1 MVIPEE
7 RGAKRIRNLLSRWH
21 TLPPEADFLELN
33 SSHPNKE
40 KQRIMQIN
48 TDTFSNARV
57 LVVGDVMLDRYIW
70 GEVERI
76 SPEAPV
82 PVVKTGETSEILG
95 GAGNVAAN
103 LAGLGCHVTLVGLLG
118 DDETGRRITWLAKD
132 MGIKTNGLFT
142 STERPTTTKTRIM
155 AQKQQLFRLD
165 SEVATTLSEADEA
178 QLITTCRSAVE
189 EADAL
194 LLSDYG
200 KGMMQTEGLCQML
213 IRMAAAKGIPVFVDP
228 KGSDWDR
235 YHGATCITPNTS
247 ELELVLGHRLSPGET
262 AVTDQVEE
270 TRTTYGLA
278 HLLLTRGADGM
289 CLKTDAEKALFIPTE
304 AREVFDVSGA
314 GDTVIATLAASV
326 AAGLPF
332 ESSARLANA
341 AAGIVVG
348 KLGTRPVTIGE
359 LKQVESDKK
368 KSDFI
373 KTCDRATAA
382 HTVAR
387 WQDNG
392 DEVVF
397 TNGCFDLLHHGHV
410 DILHKARN
418 LGNRLVVGLNSD
430 ASVHRLKGSR
440 RPIVKEEDRGA
451 ILSALSSVDLVVIF
465 DEDTPIELI
474 RALKPDILVKGADY
488 KPHEVVGKEVVESYG
503 GRVELVP
510 LMEGHST
517 TGIEQRILNQD

>member
-1 MVIPEE
+1 
-7 RGAKRIRNLLSRWH
+7 
-21 TLPPEADFLELN
+21 
-33 SSHPNKE
+33 
-40 KQRIMQIN
+40 MQIQ
-48 TDTFSNARV
+48 TDTYSNARV
-57 LVVGDVMLDRYIW
+57 LVIGDVMLDRYIW

-103 LAGLGCHVTLVGLLG
+103 LAGLGCQVTLVGLIG
-118 DDETGRRITWLAKD
+118 DDETGRRITWLAED
-132 MGIKTNGLFT
+132 MGITT
-142 STERPTTTKTRIM
+142 RVICSAERPTTTKTRIM

-165 SEVATTLSEADEA
+165 SEVAASLSDTDEA
-178 QLITTCRSAVE
+178 SVMATCESAM
-189 EADAL
+189 ANTDAL
-194 LLSDYG
+194 ILSDYG
-200 KGMMQTEGLCQML
+200 KGLMQTRELCHRL
-213 IRMAAAKGIPVFVDP
+213 VRMATAKGIPVFIDP

-247 ELELVLGHRLSPGET
+247 ELELVLGHRLDKGDT
-262 AVTDQVEE
+262 ATASLVEE
-270 TRTTYGLA
+270 TRTTYGFS

-289 CLKTDAEKALFIPTE
+289 CLKGDPDAALFIPTE

-326 AAGLPF
+326 AAGF
-332 ESSARLANA
+332 SYDESARLANA

-348 KLGTRPVTIGE
+348 KLGTRPVTIAE
-359 LKQVESDKK
+359 LKQVQSEKK
-368 KSDFI
+368 RPDFI
-373 KTCDRATAA
+373 KTGDRTTAA
-382 HTVAR
+382 HKVAL
-387 WQDNG
+387 WQENG

-418 LGNRLVVGLNSD
+418 LGDRLVVGLNSD
-430 ASVHRLKGSR
+430 ASVRRLKGNR
-440 RPIVKEEDRGA
+440 RPIVKEEDRAA

-474 RALKPDILVKGADY
+474 RAVKPDILVKGADY

-503 GRVELVP
+503 GRVALVP
-510 LMEGHST
+510 LMEGHSS
-517 TGIEQRILNQD
+517 TGIEQRILNQK

>member
-1 MVIPEE
+1 
-7 RGAKRIRNLLSRWH
+7 
-21 TLPPEADFLELN
+21 
-33 SSHPNKE
+33 
-40 KQRIMQIN
+40 MQIQ
-48 TDTFSNARV
+48 TDTYKNARV
-57 LVVGDVMLDRYIW
+57 LVIGDVMLDRYIW

-103 LAGLGCHVTLVGLLG
+103 LAGLGCQVTLVGLVG
-118 DDETGRRITWLAKD
+118 DDETGRRITWLAED
-132 MGIKTNGLFT
+132 MGI
-142 STERPTTTKTRIM
+142 STRLASSQERPTTTKTRIM

-165 SEVATTLSEADEA
+165 SEVAVPLSETDEA
-178 QLITTCRSAVE
+178 SVVATCESAIA

-194 LLSDYG
+194 ILSDYG
-200 KGMMQTEGLCQML
+200 KGMMQTDGLCQHL
-213 IRMAAAKGIPVFVDP
+213 IRMATGQGIPVFVDP

-235 YHGATCITPNTS
+235 YHGASCITPNTS
-247 ELELVLGHRLSPGET
+247 ELELVLGIRLDKGDAST
-262 AVTDQVEE
+262 AALVEE
-270 TRTTYGLA
+270 TRTTYGLS

-289 CLKTDAEKALFIPTE
+289 CLRTGEEEPLFIPTE

-326 AAGLPF
+326 AAGFPF
-332 ESSARLANA
+332 DESAKLANA

-359 LKQVESDKK
+359 LKQVQSDKK
-368 KSDFI
+368 RPDFI
-373 KTCDRATAA
+373 KICDRATAA
-382 HTVAR
+382 HKVAL
-387 WQDNG
+387 WQENG
-392 DEVVF
+392 DDVVF

-410 DILHKARN
+410 DILHKAKN
-418 LGNRLVVGLNSD
+418 LGDRLVVGLNSD
-430 ASVHRLKGSR
+430 ASVRRLKGSR

-474 RALKPDILVKGADY
+474 RAVKPDILVKGADY
-488 KPHEVVGKEVVESYG
+488 TPEQVVGKDVVENYG

-510 LMEGHST
+510 LMEGHSS
-517 TGIEQRILNQD
+517 TGIEQRILNQQ

>member
-1 MVIPEE
+1 
-7 RGAKRIRNLLSRWH
+7 
-21 TLPPEADFLELN
+21 
-33 SSHPNKE
+33 
-40 KQRIMQIN
+40 MQIQ
-48 TDTFSNARV
+48 TDTYSNARV
-57 LVVGDVMLDRYIW
+57 LVIGDVMLDRYIW
-70 GEVERI
+70 GKVERI

-103 LAGLGCHVTLVGLLG
+103 LAGLGCQVTLVGILG
-118 DDETGRRITWLAKD
+118 DDETGKRVTWLARD
-132 MGIKTNGLFT
+132 MGIATRFIGSAT
-142 STERPTTTKTRIM
+142 RPTTTKTRIM

-165 SEVATTLSEADEA
+165 SEVADPLSQAEESDVVTACEAA
-178 QLITTCRSAVE
+178 M
-189 EADAL
+189 ADAGAL
-194 LLSDYG
+194 ILSDYG
-200 KGMMQTEGLCQML
+200 KGIMQTAGLCQRL
-213 IRMAAAKGIPVFVDP
+213 IRLATAQGIPVFVDP
-228 KGSDWDR
+228 KGSDWER
-235 YHGATCITPNTS
+235 YRGATCITPNTS
-247 ELELVLGHRLSPGET
+247 ELELVVGQRLDKGEAAIAALLET
-262 AVTDQVEE
+262 
-270 TRTTYGLA
+270 TRTAFGLS

-289 CLKTDAEKALFIPTE
+289 CLKEADKEALFIATE

-332 ESSARLANA
+332 DTAARLANA

-368 KSDFI
+368 RPDFI

-382 HTVAR
+382 HKVAQ
-387 WQDNG
+387 WQENG

-397 TNGCFDLLHHGHV
+397 TNGCFDLLHPGHV

-418 LGNRLVVGLNSD
+418 LGDRLVVGLNSD

-440 RPIVKEEDRGA
+440 RPIVKEEDRAA

-474 RALKPDILVKGADY
+474 RAVRPDILVKGADY

-510 LMEGHST
+510 LIEGHST
-517 TGIEQRILNQD
+517 TGIERRILDLK

>member
-1 MVIPEE
+1 
-7 RGAKRIRNLLSRWH
+7 
-21 TLPPEADFLELN
+21 
-33 SSHPNKE
+33 
-40 KQRIMQIN
+40 MQIQ
-48 TDTFSNARV
+48 TDTYSNARV
-57 LVVGDVMLDRYIW
+57 LVIGDVMLDRYIW

-103 LAGLGCHVTLVGLLG
+103 LAGLGCQVTLVGLLG
-118 DDETGRRITWLAKD
+118 DDETGRRITWLAED
-132 MGIKTNGLFT
+132 MGITT
-142 STERPTTTKTRIM
+142 RMTCSTERPTTTKTRIM

-165 SEVATTLSEADEA
+165 SEVTKPLSETDEA
-178 QLITTCRSAVE
+178 SVVTTCESAM
-189 EADAL
+189 AGTNAMI
-194 LLSDYG
+194 LSDYG
-200 KGMMQTEGLCQML
+200 KGMMQTEGLCHRL
-213 IRMAAAKGIPVFVDP
+213 IRMATEKGIPVFIDP

-247 ELELVLGHRLSPGET
+247 ELELVLGHRLDRGDT
-262 AVTDQVEE
+262 ATASQVEE
-270 TRTTYGLA
+270 TRTTYGLS

-289 CLKTDAEKALFIPTE
+289 CLKAGTDEALFIPTE

-326 AAGLPF
+326 AAGFPYD
-332 ESSARLANA
+332 EAARLANA

-348 KLGTRPVTIGE
+348 KLGTRPVAIAE
-359 LKQVESDKK
+359 LKQVQSDKK
-368 KSDFI
+368 RPDFI
-373 KTCDRATAA
+373 KTGDRTTAA
-382 HTVAR
+382 HKVAQ
-387 WQDNG
+387 WQENG
-392 DEVVF
+392 DAVVF

-418 LGNRLVVGLNSD
+418 LGDRLVVGLNSD
-430 ASVHRLKGSR
+430 ASVRRLKGSR
-440 RPIVKEEDRGA
+440 RPIVKEEDRAA

-474 RALKPDILVKGADY
+474 RAVKPDILVKGSDY
-488 KPHEVVGKEVVESYG
+488 TPDQVVGKEVVESYG

-510 LMEGHST
+510 LMEGHSS
-517 TGIEQRILNQD
+517 TGIEQRILNQK

>member
-1 MVIPEE
+1 
-7 RGAKRIRNLLSRWH
+7 
-21 TLPPEADFLELN
+21 
-33 SSHPNKE
+33 
-40 KQRIMQIN
+40 MQIQ
-48 TDTFSNARV
+48 TDTFSTARV
-57 LVVGDVMLDRYIW
+57 LVIGDVMLDRYIW

-103 LAGLGCHVTLVGLLG
+103 LAGLGCEVTLVGLLG
-118 DDETGRRITWLAKD
+118 DDETGRRTTWLAED
-132 MGIKTNGLFT
+132 MGIATRFIS

-165 SEVATTLSEADEA
+165 SEVATNLSHADKASFISTSE
-178 QLITTCRSAVE
+178 SAIEGV
-189 EADAL
+189 DAL
-194 LLSDYG
+194 ILSDYG
-200 KGMMQTEGLCQML
+200 KGIMQTPGLCQHL
-213 IRMAAAKGIPVFVDP
+213 IRSAVDKNIPVFVDP

-235 YHGATCITPNTS
+235 YHGASCITPNTS
-247 ELELVLGHRLSPGET
+247 ELELVLGHRLDKGDT
-262 AVTDQVEE
+262 VTSFLVEE
-270 TRTTYGLA
+270 TRTTYGLS

-289 CLKTDAEKALFIPTE
+289 CLKASSEEPLFIPTE

-314 GDTVIATLAASV
+314 GDTVIATLAASIGAGFV
-326 AAGLPF
+326 WKDAAL
-332 ESSARLANA
+332 LANA

-348 KLGTRPVTIGE
+348 KLGTRPVTIAE
-359 LKQVESDKK
+359 LKQIQREK
-368 KSDFI
+368 KSTDFI

-382 HTVAR
+382 RKVAR
-387 WQDNG
+387 WQENG

-418 LGNRLVVGLNSD
+418 LGARLVVGLNSD
-430 ASVHRLKGSR
+430 ASVHRLKGDR

-474 RALKPDILVKGADY
+474 RTLKPDILVKGADY

-517 TGIEQRILNQD
+517 TGIEQHILNQD